1 MSTKGIK
8 FKVVLVEPLYDGNV
22 GSVARTMK
30 NFGYV
35 DLALVNPCQLK
46 EQSRAMAMHARDVL
60 ENASIHSTILD
71 AVGNSNL
78 IIAATGNP
86 GKKIEN
92 HIRMPSY
99 TPVEIKHILEDEK
112 GLVSI
117 LFGREDKGLINS
129 EMELCDMIM
138 SIPTNHEYPSMNISH
153 AATVVLYELS
163 NIKPGSIELAEHFD
177 LDLMHDH
184 FHELME
190 EIEYPEHKLDKTMLM
205 VRRIFGRSR
214 LTAREVQTLRGL
226 MRRIQ
231 HRIRHL

>member
-1 MSTKGIK
+1 MNTKGIK
-8 FKVVLVEPLYDGNV
+8 IKVVLVEPLYDGNV
-22 GSVARTMK
+22 GSVARSMK

-46 EQSRAMAMHARDVL
+46 EQSRAMAMHALDVL

-71 AVGNSNL
+71 AVGDSNL
-78 IIAATGNP
+78 VIAATGNP
-86 GKKIEN
+86 GKRIEK

-99 TPVEIKHILEDEK
+99 TPVEIKHMLEDET
-112 GLVSI
+112 GLISI
-117 LFGREDKGLINS
+117 LFGREDKGLSNS
-129 EMELCDMIM
+129 ELKLCDIIM
-138 SIPTNHEYPSMNISH
+138 SIPTGHEYPSMNISH
-153 AATVVLYELS
+153 ACTVVLYELS
-163 NIKPGSIELAEHFD
+163 NIKPGSIELVERFD
-177 LDLMHDH
+177 LDLMYDH

-190 EIEYPEHKLDKTMLM
+190 EIEYPENKLDKTMLM

-231 HRIRHL
+231 YHIRH

>member
-71 AVGNSNL
+71 AVGDSNL

-86 GKKIEN
+86 GKRIEN

-99 TPVEIKHILEDEK
+99 TPVEIKHMLEDEK
-112 GLVSI
+112 GIVSI

-138 SIPTNHEYPSMNISH
+138 SIPTSHEYPSMNISH

-163 NIKPGSIELAEHFD
+163 NIKPGSIELAQRFD
-177 LDLMHDH
+177 LDLMYDH

-190 EIEYPEHKLDKTMLM
+190 EIEYPEYKIDKTMLM

-231 HRIRHL
+231 YRIRHL